1 MVLVLDAAQVEELL
15 DIEECFPVI
24 EQVYRDLSD
33 ELAVNRPR
41 THTFMPVSENEDGA
55 NFLFKSIEGGSA
67 SLGVYVLRINSE
79 LWLPPTS
86 NIPRIRKIPAVSDG
100 RYTEFIM
107 MFSTENGRLL
117 SIIPDGQV
125 QKTRVAL
132 THALA
137 AKYLAREDAE
147 VLGLFGSGWQAGA
160 QATVLAG
167 TRNLKRIQVYSPNRE
182 HRERFVR
189 GMRDRVNAEIVAVVS
204 PEKVMADADIV
215 IGATDSL
222 TTVIYDKWVR
232 AGMHISGVRSWSE
245 IDPKLIER
253 ADCVV
258 VHNRT
263 ESIDNWCG
271 ELPSG
276 LAVREDIG
284 IRREELPELADI
296 VGGKAP
302 GRESPDDIT
311 LFVDGDAAGGPGI
324 GIQFAAVS
332 YVLYNKAR
340 KLGVGH
346 ELPLDWFLD
355 REDHPYLVDEQRD
368 KAGR

>member
-1 MVLVLDAAQVEELL
+1 
-15 DIEECFPVI
+15 
-24 EQVYRDLSD
+24 
-33 ELAVNRPR
+33 
-41 THTFMPVSENEDGA
+41 
-55 NFLFKSIEGGSA
+55 
-67 SLGVYVLRINSE
+67 
-79 LWLPPTS
+79 
-86 NIPRIRKIPAVSDG
+86 
-100 RYTEFIM
+100 M
-107 MFSTENGRLL
+107 MFSAENGRLL
-117 SIIPDGQV
+117 AILPDGQI

-137 AKYLAREDAE
+137 AKYLAREDGE

-160 QATVLAG
+160 QATVLAC
-167 TRNLKRIQVYSPNRE
+167 TRNLKRIQVYSPNQE

-189 GMRDRVNAEIVAVVS
+189 GMRDRVTAEIVAVVS
-204 PEKVMADADIV
+204 PERAMADADIV

-232 AGMHISGVRSWSE
+232 PGMHISGVRSWSE
-245 IDPKLIER
+245 IDPKIIER
-253 ADCVV
+253 ADRVV
-258 VHNRT
+258 AHNRT
-263 ESIDNWCG
+263 NSIDHWCG

-276 LAVREDIG
+276 LADRDNIG
-284 IRREELPELADI
+284 IRREVVPELADI

-332 YVLYNKAR
+332 YVLFNKAR
-340 KLGVGH
+340 ERGVGH

-355 REDHPYLVDEQRD
+355 REDHPYLLDEQQDEAR
-368 KAGR
+368 R